1 MVLKFGG
8 TATILHIPSLIRPD
22 PAMKLLHTVAA
33 ALVGLSSCQATP
45 VHAGVGTAAWVTAGS
60 ICQALSNGLTI
71 RQAVR
76 VGMSD
81 NLYLW
86 AAEMQDPLFSRLVA
100 AESAKRC
107 PELLMRNAPGSMQ
120 L

>member
-1 MVLKFGG
+1 MVLKFDG

-22 PAMKLLHTVAA
+22 PAMKLLHTAAA

-76 VGMSD
+76 VGMLD
-81 NLYLW
+81 NRYLW

-107 PELLMRNAPGSMQ
+107 PELLMLNAPAGQQ